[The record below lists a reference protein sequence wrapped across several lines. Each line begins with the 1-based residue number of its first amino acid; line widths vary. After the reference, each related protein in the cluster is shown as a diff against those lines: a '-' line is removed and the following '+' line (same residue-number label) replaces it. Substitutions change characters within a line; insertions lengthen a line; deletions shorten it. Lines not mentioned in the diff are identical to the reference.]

1 MLDQRHGRP
10 ETCGRPGQA
19 NNLATRKN
27 QYSSNPLGLG
37 ECWKILLNARAQIAD
52 NFRIFAYGNL
62 SLIAPHFDINDVLA
76 PRTGCRPLQ
85 LLGCP
90 APDHFANSTAELQ
103 LQTPD
108 RPRSPFYSTTD
119 GMDAGENK
127 TLHPIPE
134 GNHPILRPSKPHPSH
149 YTQLSGR

>member
-1 MLDQRHGRP
+1 MLDRRHGQP
-10 ETCGRPGQA
+10 ETCERPGKA

-37 ECWKILLNARAQIAD
+37 QCWQILLKARAQIPD

-62 SLIAPHFDINDVLA
+62 SLIAPHFEINDVLA
-76 PRTGCRPLQ
+76 PRTGWRPLQ

-90 APDHFANSTAELQ
+90 APDHFENGTTELQ
-103 LQTPD
+103 LQTPG
-108 RPRSPFYSTTD
+108 RPQSPFYSTTD
-119 GMDAGENK
+119 TTDAGENK

-134 GNHPILRPSKPHPSH
+134 GYPPILRPSKSYPRH